1 MAAGC
6 DAGGL
11 ELRHDFLLPALPWPL
26 MKTLALALP
35 VFVFVF
41 VVTSDTPTTTYTQ
54 AVALRPCG
62 WRNTCNGGLY
72 ASG

>member
-11 ELRHDFLLPALPWPL
+11 ELRHDFWLQVLHLSL

-35 VFVFVF
+35 VLFVF